1 MCCAVWTSF
10 AAAALTD
17 ATTRQQMFSQLWK
30 FASSNT
36 TTKPFPSMYKISDG
50 SQVDGT
56 ARYRVLTCR
65 RNGTID
71 RLFLQPRFGCI
82 ICSIGTKVSL
92 GDSFRSSYAERSI
105 QSLAVTT

>member
-1 MCCAVWTSF
+1 MRGPPSMCSAVWTSF

-36 TTKPFPSMYKISDG
+36 TTKPFPSIYKISDG
-50 SQVDGT
+50 SQVDGS

-65 RNGTID
+65 RNGVID
-71 RLFLQPRFGCI
+71 RLL
-82 ICSIGTKVSL
+82 CSPAL
-92 GDSFRSSYAERSI
+92 GALYAP
-105 QSLAVTT
+105 LALR